1 MANGNSKASAT
12 VSQAE
17 INGIL
22 WKACDTFR
30 GAVDPSEYKNYI
42 LVMLFVKYISDVWQ
56 DHYAK
61 LVEEY
66 GDPKSKTAKERIER
80 RLKRERFVL
89 PAHCTFDSLYEQRN
103 AANIGEVINTV
114 LDEIEDSNK
123 EKLEGVF
130 RNIDFNSE
138 ASLGQTKERNN
149 RLKSLL
155 EDFSDPRLDLRPSRV
170 GNMDVI
176 GNAYEYLIGRFAAGA
191 GKKAGEFYTPPEVS
205 QLIARLVDPQ
215 PGDRICDPACGSG
228 SLLIKCGNQVG
239 SKDFSLWGQ
248 ENIGATWALA
258 KMNMFL
264 HGMDNARIEWGDTIR
279 TPKLLSDDRL
289 MKFEVVVANPP
300 FSLDKWGAD
309 EAGADHYNR
318 FHRGIPPKS
327 KGDFAFISH
336 MIETITETSGRVG
349 VVVPHGVL
357 FRGSTEGKIRQQLIE
372 ENLLDA
378 VIGLPPD
385 LFYGTNIPAT
395 ILLFRKAKP
404 DSTIVFIDA
413 SRGFEATK
421 SQNRLREQDIEKIIE
436 TVNARKNVD
445 KYAYVA
451 DLSEVKQ
458 DDFNLN
464 IPRYV
469 DTFDEDKAVDSAKLQ
484 AEILEIDE
492 ELLRLQR
499 RMNDTWG
506 IIKANTSSVQSAP
519 SKSHNALPVTQLR
532 MMRDRFRVI
541 PKSWQIVQIAKLV
554 KRRSETSSDTDKF
567 PLFSFTIEDGV
578 TAKTD
583 RYERSFLLTDKENNQ
598 YKVVYPGDFVLNPMN
613 ARFGAID
620 LSRQS
625 KPVTVSGYYDVF
637 FVREELVNKEFL
649 ALLLR
654 TPELLDMY
662 DRISLGSLVE
672 KKRVHFAEFIKLC
685 IPLPPMEMQIEI
697 AESATILQSEIDL
710 LNRKQGALSAQKK
723 GLMQNLLS
731 GNGTLDCCTESTKG

>member
-1 MANGNSKASAT
+1 MANGNGKQSET
-12 VSQAE
+12 VSQSE

-42 LVMLFVKYISDVWQ
+42 LVVLFVKYISDVWQ
-56 DHYAK
+56 DHYDV
-61 LVEEY
+61 LVAEY
-66 GDPKSKTAKERIER
+66 GDPKSKTARERIER

-89 PAHCTFDSLYEQRN
+89 PAHCTFNALYEQRN
-103 AANIGEVINTV
+103 EANIGEIINTA

-215 PGDRICDPACGSG
+215 PGERICDPACGSG
-228 SLLIKCGNQVG
+228 SLLIKCGQQVG

-279 TPKLLSDDRL
+279 NPKLLSNDKL
-289 MKFEVVVANPP
+289 MKYEVVVANPP

-309 EAGADHYNR
+309 EAAADHHNR
-318 FHRGIPPKS
+318 FHRGVPPKS

-357 FRGSTEGKIRQQLIE
+357 FRGSSEGKIRQQLIE

-378 VIGLPPD
+378 VVGLPAN
-385 LFYGTNIPAT
+385 LFYGTGIPAA
-395 ILLFRKAKP
+395 ILVFRKQKP
-404 DSTIVFIDA
+404 DKTVLFIDA
-413 SRGFEATK
+413 SREYDDAKT
-421 SQNRLREQDIEKIIE
+421 QNRLADEHIEKIVATYTACE
-436 TVNARKNVD
+436 NVD

-451 DLSEVKQ
+451 DYEEIKEN
-458 DDFNLN
+458 DFNLN

-469 DTFDEDKAVDSAKLQ
+469 DTFE
-484 AEILEIDE
+484 EEEEIDIRAVQEEIDSLDAELAQVQEQMQVYLE
-492 ELLRLQR
+492 EL
-499 RMNDTWG
+499 
-506 IIKANTSSVQSAP
+506 
-519 SKSHNALPVTQLR
+519 
-532 MMRDRFRVI
+532 
-541 PKSWQIVQIAKLV
+541 
-554 KRRSETSSDTDKF
+554 
-567 PLFSFTIEDGV
+567 
-578 TAKTD
+578 
-583 RYERSFLLTDKENNQ
+583 
-598 YKVVYPGDFVLNPMN
+598 
-613 ARFGAID
+613 
-620 LSRQS
+620 
-625 KPVTVSGYYDVF
+625 
-637 FVREELVNKEFL
+637 
-649 ALLLR
+649 
-654 TPELLDMY
+654 
-662 DRISLGSLVE
+662 
-672 KKRVHFAEFIKLC
+672 
-685 IPLPPMEMQIEI
+685 
-697 AESATILQSEIDL
+697 
-710 LNRKQGALSAQKK
+710 
-723 GLMQNLLS
+723 GLH
-731 GNGTLDCCTESTKG
+731 G